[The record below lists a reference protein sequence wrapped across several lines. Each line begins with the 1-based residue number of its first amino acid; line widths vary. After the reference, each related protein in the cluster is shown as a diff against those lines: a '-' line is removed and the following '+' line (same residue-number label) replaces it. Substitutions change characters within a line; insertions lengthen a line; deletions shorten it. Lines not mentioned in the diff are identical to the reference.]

1 MKTIVQSRRREA
13 DERPLDS
20 LSPFDGERVRVRGSV
35 MPLTILVTLTL
46 PVTYGN
52 LW

>member
-20 LSPFDGERVRVRGSV
+20 LSPWGEGQGEGFRNAFDHSRYVN
-35 MPLTILVTLTL
+35 VT
-46 PVTYGN
+46 GN